1 MNNLYITWND
11 GKGEMLIHM
20 DHFFPC
26 SQDRFRRLLKIVEL
40 DWQHETELKEKLK
53 VYFQKRI
60 ADLVDLW
67 KSNSEKYY
75 NNRQKAADTREQIDS
90 GKRPNGLPLSKA
102 EVKQAKIDLRTY
114 TAAYKKALADAKQ
127 NKRFKERFEKYL
139 ELIK

>member
-1 MNNLYITWND
+1 MNDLYITWNN

-20 DHFFPC
+20 DYFFPC
-26 SQDRFRRLLKIVEL
+26 SQDRFKKLLKIVEL

-60 ADLVDLW
+60 TNLMDLW
-67 KSNSEKYY
+67 KSNSKKYY
-75 NNRQKAADTREQIDS
+75 DNRQKVADTKEQIDS

-102 EVKQAKIDLRTY
+102 EVKQAKADLKAY

-139 ELIK
+139 ELMK